1 MAPKVSVLP
10 VPLLAWTTRSAPVR
24 PRGMAAR
31 CTGEGVWSPHLR
43 RPRTSASESCKSANV
58 RSSSK
63 VTSSDL
69 TRSTRGMGPAA
80 RHLRAD
86 PCPGCAARRNTA
98 ETNVDERRENQNAPT
113 TTTTPQCGARARRA
127 MGLFDDLPSAK
138 RDAPESARDDSP
150 AAKRAAAA
158 ATDADRAD
166 ARSSDATTDRA
177 EPARTDGARDPSV
190 SAKAAPGHAEA
201 LERLAAH
208 IANPAKF
215 KRASALAAEL
225 MRSGELERR
234 HGKCV
239 FAVLAAAMSPPA
251 RALDPRTRFEYREL
265 FAAAKACAAEGV
277 LNAKHTKKLDA
288 FLVYVELANRAFT
301 DDAFE
306 FARFAKDVAARVAAL
321 PPYEPKPKP
330 FDETET
336 ETETEAHVAFVMRR
350 AECNAALDEWEN
362 ADATR
367 DALVVAVESARS
379 RYGQRWA
386 QSTVDVLM
394 DKVDALERESAR
406 FGPEQSERF
415 RAARDA
421 ARAERDARRAGA
433 AAAPAAAASASPPS
447 TATQRR
453 SETRASPRAGES
465 AGRAPG
471 TAGGNP
477 RFDFKKTLKVTQT
490 PRREGRR
497 GKSSLRRRK
506 RRVS

>member
-1 MAPKVSVLP
+1 
-10 VPLLAWTTRSAPVR
+10 
-24 PRGMAAR
+24 
-31 CTGEGVWSPHLR
+31 
-43 RPRTSASESCKSANV
+43 
-58 RSSSK
+58 
-63 VTSSDL
+63 
-69 TRSTRGMGPAA
+69 
-80 RHLRAD
+80 
-86 PCPGCAARRNTA
+86 
-98 ETNVDERRENQNAPT
+98 
-113 TTTTPQCGARARRA
+113 

-166 ARSSDATTDRA
+166 ARSSDATTDLIA
-177 EPARTDGARDPSV
+177 EPTRTDGAKDPSV
-190 SAKAAPGHAEA
+190 VAKAAPSHAEA
-201 LERLAAH
+201 LERLASH

-239 FAVLAAAMSPPA
+239 FAVLANAMAPPA

-265 FAAAKACAAEGV
+265 FSAAKACAAEGV
-277 LNAKHTKKLDA
+277 LNAKHKKKLEV
-288 FLVYVELANRAFT
+288 FLLYVETANRAFT

-306 FARFAKDVAARVAAL
+306 FARFAKDVAARVKEL
-321 PPYEPKPKP
+321 PPYEPKPKA

-336 ETETEAHVAFVMRR
+336 ETETETGTEAHVALVMRR
-350 AECNAALDEWEN
+350 AECNASLDEWEN

-367 DALVVAVESARS
+367 DALIVAVESARS

-421 ARAERDARRAGA
+421 ARAERDARRAGGGGGGGERVTSFDRDA
-433 AAAPAAAASASPPS
+433 AAYRNASVSA
-447 TATQRR
+447 RGGVGG
-453 SETRASPRAGES
+453 EGTRDGRGES
-465 AGRAPG
+465 AIR
-471 TAGGNP
+471 
-477 RFDFKKTLKVTQT
+477 
-490 PRREGRR
+490 
-497 GKSSLRRRK
+497 
-506 RRVS
+506 